1 MYNINFIVKYYDIK
15 QDLLVKL
22 QNNSENLEYSESDIE
37 NIINKLYRDELISVF
52 YAENITDD
60 KIDQGIHYIMEKLL
74 SNNHFRE
81 IMVELRTH
89 FKNYISE
96 LVVDSDNN
104 NNNNTNID
112 FIIFLTL
119 FSDKIFYIT
128 HKCICQ
134 QILKEFI
141 YSDLLNLLYNLTLAC
156 LSD

>member
-15 QDLLVKL
+15 QDLFVKL

-104 NNNNTNID
+104 NNTNID

-141 YSDLLNLLYNLTLAC
+141 DSDLLNQLKKLTLAS
-156 LSD
+156 LSE